1 MTTEYP
7 NTNEYQSWINSMIG
21 GWAKRWSWL
30 LTVAALFGALLFI
43 NHSNVGIIILA
54 PFILSIIMVVHC
66 LSREILNLR
75 KRVED
80 LEKKTNS

>member
-7 NTNEYQSWINSMIG
+7 NTNEYQSWINSIIG

-30 LTVAALFGALLFI
+30 LMLAALFGAALYI
-43 NHSNVGIIILA
+43 NHGNAGIIILM
-54 PFILSIIMVVHC
+54 PFLVTIITVVHC

-80 LEKKTNS
+80 LEKKSNS